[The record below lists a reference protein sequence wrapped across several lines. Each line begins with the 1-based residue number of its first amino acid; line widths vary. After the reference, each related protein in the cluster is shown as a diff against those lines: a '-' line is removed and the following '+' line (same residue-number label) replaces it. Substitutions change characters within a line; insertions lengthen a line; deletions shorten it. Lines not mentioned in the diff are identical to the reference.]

1 MCVPQKA
8 AAAMG
13 GFGPLALCTR
23 VSNTLTLTNPA
34 TLRSVQMDV
43 RLMAAEGCCAEKSCA
58 RESGQELRISVL
70 MPYEQ
75 MHVLLQRL
83 KFFRPDC

>member
-23 VSNTLTLTNPA
+23 VSNTLTLTDPA
-34 TLRSVQMDV
+34 TLRSVQLDV
-43 RLMAAEGCCAEKSCA
+43 RAPSLALLPCPADGVACAGPRKAAVGCGHGLLGAAQGSMQQLRA
-58 RESGQELRISVL
+58 R
-70 MPYEQ
+70 
-75 MHVLLQRL
+75 
-83 KFFRPDC
+83 K

>member
-23 VSNTLTLTNPA
+23 VSNTLTLTDPA

-43 RLMAAEGCCAEKSCA
+43 RPMSTKGCCTT
-58 RESGQELRISVL
+58 
-70 MPYEQ
+70 
-75 MHVLLQRL
+75 
-83 KFFRPDC
+83 

>member
-23 VSNTLTLTNPA
+23 VSNTLTLTDPA
-34 TLRSVQMDV
+34 TLRSVQLDV
-43 RLMAAEGCCAEKSCA
+43 RASFPALQPSCLCWVLEAVVGCRHGLLGAVRGSV
-58 RESGQELRISVL
+58 RQLRAV
-70 MPYEQ
+70 
-75 MHVLLQRL
+75 
-83 KFFRPDC
+83 K